1 MGKRFDLLSPLD
13 TAAALAGTAFAHE
26 PGHLRAEYTTKDFV
40 SAVAVL
46 DAVASS
52 AEELN
57 HHPDVF
63 VAYGRIRFELSSHD
77 AGGVTERDVQLAQR
91 IQAVAD
97 AAGATA
103 VQPNS

>member
-1 MGKRFDLLSPLD
+1 MAKRFDLLSPLD

-26 PGHLRAEYTTKDFV
+26 PGHLRAEYATKDFA

-46 DAVASS
+46 DAVALI

-57 HHPDVF
+57 HHPDVR
-63 VAYGRIRFELSSHD
+63 VSYGRVQFELSSHD

-103 VQPNS
+103 IQPNG